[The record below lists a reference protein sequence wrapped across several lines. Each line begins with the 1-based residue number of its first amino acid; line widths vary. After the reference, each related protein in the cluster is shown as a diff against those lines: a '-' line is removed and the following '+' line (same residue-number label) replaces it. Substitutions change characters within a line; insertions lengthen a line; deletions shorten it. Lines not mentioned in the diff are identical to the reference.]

1 MTAPNVGDAGLG
13 PTTTSTGTE
22 TPTGQAP
29 ATPPTGQPTDP
40 GTQQQPPAVVD
51 ASRTF
56 DAKYVEQLRQEAAG
70 HRTKATG
77 LQTEVDA
84 LKAEVT
90 KYKEFMPTQVAELET
105 KITALTE
112 VASKSAADAQDANLK
127 YAVAVE
133 AQQQG
138 YVDPEAA
145 LALLDKGKLVWE
157 NGTPKNVAALL
168 TELLVAKPYL
178 KAAPSAPL
186 IPNAGPTNPG
196 AAHGSPPLTLDDI
209 KKMKPNEINA
219 RWTEV
224 AAVMAQAHKK

>member
-1 MTAPNVGDAGLG
+1 MTAPNQGDAGLG
-13 PTTTSTGTE
+13 PTTTPTGTE
-22 TPTGQAP
+22 TPPGQVP

-40 GTQQQPPAVVD
+40 SSQQTPPAD
-51 ASRTF
+51 AGRTF

-77 LQTEVDA
+77 LQGEVDT

-112 VASKSAADAQDANLK
+112 VATKSAADAQNANLK

-133 AQQQG
+133 AQAQG
-138 YVDPEAA
+138 CVDPEAA
-145 LALLDKGKLVWE
+145 LALLDKSKVVWE
-157 NGTPKNVAALL
+157 TGTPKNVSVLL
-168 TELLVAKPYL
+168 TELLTAKPYL
-178 KAAPSAPL
+178 KASPSTPV

-196 AAHGSPPLTLDDI
+196 AAHGSPPLTLDDV
-209 KKMKPNEINA
+209 KKMKPAEINS
-219 RWTEV
+219 RWAEV
-224 AAVMAQAHKK
+224 SAVMAQAHKK